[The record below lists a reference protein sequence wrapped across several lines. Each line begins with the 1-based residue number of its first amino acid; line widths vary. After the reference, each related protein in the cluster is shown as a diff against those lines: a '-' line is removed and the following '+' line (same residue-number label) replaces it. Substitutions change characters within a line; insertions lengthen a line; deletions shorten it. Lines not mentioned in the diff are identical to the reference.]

1 MKKAILLF
9 IIIFSAAINAK
20 TLTKSEK
27 QEVLRQFS
35 VFQKALEAKDSK
47 TLKGMINFPVEITA
61 YGRDYEEAV
70 KESEFMES
78 LNEVTEE
85 LGGMSY
91 MNVNIESGSVSDY
104 LKKGHACN
112 IKYTGN
118 FRENELHITE
128 TFVPGEI
135 TSCGGY
141 TTYKFKMYKNK
152 LKLFDVERK
161 Y

>member
-1 MKKAILLF
+1 MKKVILLF

-35 VFQKALEAKDSK
+35 IFQEALETKDGE
-47 TLKGMINFPVEITA
+47 TLKGMINFPLEIVV
-61 YGRDYEEAV
+61 YGRDYEEAM
-70 KESEFMES
+70 KENEFMEN

-85 LGGMSY
+85 LGSISY
-91 MNVNIESGSVSDY
+91 MKVNIESGSVSEY

-112 IKYTGN
+112 IKYTGS
-118 FRENELHITE
+118 FRGNMLYITE
-128 TFVPGEI
+128 TFVPGES

-141 TTYKFKMYKNK
+141 TIYKFKMYKNK

>member
-1 MKKAILLF
+1 MKKVILLF

-35 VFQKALEAKDSK
+35 IFQEALETKDGK
-47 TLKGMINFPVEITA
+47 TLKGMIDFPLELTDS
-61 YGRDYEEAV
+61 GRDYEEAV

-85 LGGMSY
+85 LGSISHMK
-91 MNVNIESGSVSDY
+91 VNIESGSVSEY
-104 LKKGHACN
+104 LKKGYACN
-112 IKYTGN
+112 IKYTGS
-118 FRENELHITE
+118 FRENMLYITE
-128 TFVPGEI
+128 TFVPGESA
-135 TSCGGY
+135 SCGGHAI
-141 TTYKFKMYKNK
+141 YKFKMYENK